1 MEDIATIVVNVQL
14 NPKDL
19 CDLWMGSA
27 FTFLRWFLVLC
38 GAYLSYAVFA
48 EIVNEGFSV
57 QTGFTITYYG
67 VVALAAF
74 FTAIF
79 FPRLRAWQLI
89 RHGPTL
95 REQRRYSF
103 SDRDVHFDSELMTC
117 DLRWDSFS
125 RIVESRRSFILYLG
139 PLYGMVIP
147 KRYLTQPDDL
157 QRLREL
163 FRNQFKGKLKLRS

>member
-1 MEDIATIVVNVQL
+1 MEDRATIIVNVQL

-19 CDLWMGSA
+19 CDLWRGSA
-27 FTFLRWFLVLC
+27 ITFLRLLLVPC
-38 GAYLSYAVFA
+38 GAYLSTIIVG
-48 EIVNEGFSV
+48 EIVNQGFSV
-57 QTGFTITYYG
+57 ATDYAIAYYG
-67 VVALAAF
+67 VGALAAF

-95 REQRRYSF
+95 RERRRYSF

-125 RIVESRRSFILYLG
+125 RIVESRRSFILYLA

-147 KRYLTQPDDL
+147 KRYLTNPDDL